1 MDSGVLQ
8 KISGVL
14 VSELY
19 YKNDT
24 LRPNDEGSLNQQN
37 LDVIPALK
45 GFNRIFVSDF
55 CNTGCASDLRS
66 KINHLNGSNSNGLN
80 IILDNRE
87 QNDPWPTALFEVN
100 ENNITSIQDD
110 DLSNFIFL
118 ESPVSDMLTNL
129 QARNYDLIIIPPF
142 LDSDQWDLTNMT
154 DISSIKTKSNGNAR
168 LVYAY
173 IDVQRVMS
181 DSFYWETD
189 SKDWDDS
196 DFRPDWISAPFHGHY
211 YVKYWREEWK
221 THLKRV
227 VDEIVLK
234 GYDGIVFGGGEVF
247 SDFECSNLESF
258 DTGDHIP
265 NKCLD

>member
-1 MDSGVLQ
+1 MFL
-8 KISGVL
+8 I
-14 VSELY
+14 
-19 YKNDT
+19 
-24 LRPNDEGSLNQQN
+24 
-37 LDVIPALK
+37 
-45 GFNRIFVSDF
+45 

-66 KINHLNGSNSNGLN
+66 KINHLNDSNSNGLN

-87 QNDPWPTALFEVN
+87 QNDDPWPTALFEVN

-154 DISSIKTKSNGNAR
+154 DISSLKTKMNGNAR

-181 DSFYWETD
+181 DSFYWGNR
-189 SKDWDDS
+189 
-196 DFRPDWISAPFHGHY
+196 F
-211 YVKYWREEWK
+211 
-221 THLKRV
+221 KR
-227 VDEIVLK
+227 L
-234 GYDGIVFGGGEVF
+234 G
-247 SDFECSNLESF
+247 
-258 DTGDHIP
+258 
-265 NKCLD
+265 